1 MAPETPWSR
10 VKRFAIAASPALAV
24 IIVCLA
30 VALAFS
36 LSLGPRALQLTQEGG
51 PIEIATVVLYAAV
64 LIAGLALWRRG
75 IQAATLVSLAALLM
89 GLREMDAHKAFTT
102 YGVFKTRLYV
112 SPDVPLLEKVLAGG
126 AVLVLIILVGLAAR
140 SAWRSMRGRGSPA
153 VLTLGALVAFGI
165 FLKEMDGFPRK
176 LADVGLML
184 EPAVLAVSKAV
195 EETGELGLPV
205 LLGLALWQ
213 LWQER
218 HHALSHETGRAI

>member
-1 MAPETPWSR
+1 MSSSSRVMAPETPWSR

-213 LWQER
+213 LCQER
-218 HHALSHETGRAI
+218 RHA

>member
-213 LWQER
+213 LCQER
-218 HHALSHETGRAI
+218 RHA